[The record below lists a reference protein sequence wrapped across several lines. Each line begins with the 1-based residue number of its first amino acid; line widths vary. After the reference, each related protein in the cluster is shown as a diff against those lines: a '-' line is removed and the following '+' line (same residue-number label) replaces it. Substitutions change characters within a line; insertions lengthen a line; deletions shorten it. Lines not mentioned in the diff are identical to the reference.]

1 MLIRLRMRAV
11 ALCRLCHGTAAPD
24 TLEALLDLARAYAA
38 SGLWL
43 QAEAHAKRVVSLL
56 TETPAR
62 VDDGNDVVSMADE
75 AAATSVLGLFSRL
88 ASIAAAAHQ
97 SRVPWHAL
105 VTILANAGE
114 PRLVTRSQLDSAQ

>member
-1 MLIRLRMRAV
+1 MRAV

-56 TETPAR
+56 AETPVA
-62 VDDGNDVVSMADE
+62 
-75 AAATSVLGLFSRL
+75 
-88 ASIAAAAHQ
+88 
-97 SRVPWHAL
+97 
-105 VTILANAGE
+105 
-114 PRLVTRSQLDSAQ
+114 